1 MLTFCLDKL
10 YFIKTEVYITVNLLS
25 KFREVYFNKESLSEE
40 DMRVSRNISIFE
52 GCTARSILTLTSGA
66 FLVGFAKYLGASN
79 EQSGIIAS
87 IPVLAGIVTVFSPIV
102 LEKLESRKLLTCM
115 LCFMGRLMMG
125 LMILI
130 PFISP
135 YKTVRVQLLIWV
147 FFIANLIMAFTI
159 PYAQTWLLNI
169 TPESIRGAYYGKR
182 ESIVLGTVTV
192 VTLLMGQV
200 LDKFEQIGHQ
210 FTGFI
215 VLYSFVIV
223 TAFVN
228 IVLFSKI
235 KEPVNP
241 VLKSGVT
248 IKNIFTLPTKNK
260 NFMKITFI
268 TVLWNLGYQ
277 IAFPFTSVYMI
288 STLNLRY
295 GLVTAMAV
303 LASIASVISV
313 RFWGR
318 IADKKSWIYIMKL
331 MIVLQIL
338 SFLTWFFI
346 NANTVYILMPIAH
359 ILGGAAI
366 SGVNISVNNLQ
377 YSYSPA
383 DNKTVYM
390 GFSSAVN
397 GIFGFVGTLLGSFFI
412 KFTETSGVS
421 PAGFSIGNMQ
431 MLFLTAVL
439 VLTVSIFS
447 ISKFR
452 LNNS

>member
-1 MLTFCLDKL
+1 M
-10 YFIKTEVYITVNLLS
+10 NLLS
-25 KFREVYFNKESLSEE
+25 RFREIYFNKESLSEE
-40 DMRVSRNISIFE
+40 DMRVSRNISILE
-52 GCTARSILTLTSGA
+52 GCTARSIVTLTSGA

-79 EQSGIIAS
+79 ELSGIIAAV
-87 IPVLAGIVTVFSPIV
+87 PVLAGIVTVFSPIV
-102 LEKLESRKLLTCM
+102 LEKLENRKLLTCIM
-115 LCFMGRLMMG
+115 CFIGRLMMG

-135 YKTVRVQLLIWV
+135 YKTVRIQLLIGT
-147 FFIANLIMAFTI
+147 FFIANLILTFTI

-169 TPESIRGAYYGKR
+169 TPERIRGAYYGKR
-182 ESIVLGTVTV
+182 ESTVLGTVTV

-215 VLYSFVIV
+215 VLYSFAIVVSLANFVI
-223 TAFVN
+223 
-228 IVLFSKI
+228 FSKI

-241 VLKSGVT
+241 ILKSGVSL
-248 IKNIFTLPTKNK
+248 KNLFKLPVKNK

-268 TVLWNLGYQ
+268 TLIWNLGYQ

-288 STLNLRY
+288 STLHLRY

-303 LASIASVISV
+303 LASIASVVSV

-318 IADKKSWIYIMKL
+318 IADKKSWLYVMKL

-346 NANTVYILMPIAH
+346 NPDTVYILMPIAH

-377 YSYSPA
+377 YSYSPS

-397 GIFGFVGTLLGSFFI
+397 GIIGFIGTLAGSFFI
-412 KFTETSGVS
+412 KVTEPRGIS
-421 PAGFSIGNMQ
+421 PAGFPISNMQ
-431 MLFLTAVL
+431 LLFLTAVV

-452 LNNS
+452 ISSSS

>member
-1 MLTFCLDKL
+1 MS
-10 YFIKTEVYITVNLLS
+10 LLS
-25 KFREVYFNKESLSEE
+25 KVREIYFNRESLSEE
-40 DMRVSRNISIFE
+40 DMRISRKISIFE

-79 EQSGIIAS
+79 EKSGIIAA

-115 LCFMGRLMMG
+115 LCFIGRLMMG
-125 LMILI
+125 LMIFI

-147 FFIANLIMAFTI
+147 FFIANLILAFTI

-169 TPESIRGAYYGKR
+169 TPERIRGTYYGKR

-200 LDKFEQIGHQ
+200 LDKFEQIGYQ

-223 TAFVN
+223 TAFINFV
-228 IVLFSKI
+228 VFSRI

-241 VLKSGVT
+241 VIKSGVS
-248 IKNIFTLPTKNK
+248 IKNLFTLPLKNK
-260 NFMKITFI
+260 NFMKITFV
-268 TVLWNLGYQ
+268 TLFWNLGYQ

-288 STLNLRY
+288 STLHLRY
-295 GLVTAMAV
+295 GIITTMGV
-303 LASIASVISV
+303 LASITSVVSV

-346 NANTVYILMPIAH
+346 NPDTVYILMPIAH

-366 SGVNISVNNLQ
+366 SGVNISVNNLL

-383 DNKTVYM
+383 ENKTVFM
-390 GFSSAVN
+390 GFSSAAN
-397 GIFGFVGTLLGSFFI
+397 GIIGFVGTLIGSFFI
-412 KFTETSGVS
+412 KVTETTGVS

-431 MLFLTAVL
+431 LLFLAAVL

-452 LNNS
+452 INNS

>member
-1 MLTFCLDKL
+1 M
-10 YFIKTEVYITVNLLS
+10 NLLS
-25 KFREVYFNKESLSEE
+25 KFREIYFNKESLSEE
-40 DMRVSRNISIFE
+40 DMWVSRNISVYE

-66 FLVGFAKYLGASN
+66 FLIGFAKYLGASN
-79 EQSGIIAS
+79 EQSGIIAA

-102 LEKLESRKLLTCM
+102 LEKLESRKLLTCIM
-115 LCFMGRLMMG
+115 CFIGRLMMG

-135 YKTVRVQLLIWV
+135 HKTVRVQLLIWI
-147 FFIANLIMAFTI
+147 FLIANLILIFTI
-159 PYAQTWLLNI
+159 PYVQMWQLNI
-169 TPESIRGAYYGKR
+169 TPERIRGSYYGKR
-182 ESIVLGTVTV
+182 ESIILATVTV

-200 LDKFEQIGHQ
+200 LDKFEQLGHQ

-215 VLYSFVIV
+215 VLYVFVIV
-223 TAFVN
+223 MAFVN
-228 IVLFSKI
+228 IVMLSKI

-241 VLKSGVT
+241 LLESRVS
-248 IKNIFTLPTKNK
+248 IKNLFTLPTKNK

-277 IAFPFTSVYMI
+277 IAFPFTSVYMV
-288 STLNLRY
+288 STLQLRY

-303 LASIASVISV
+303 LASITSVVSV
-313 RFWGR
+313 RFWGK

-338 SFLTWFFI
+338 SFVTWFFI
-346 NANTVYILMPIAH
+346 NADTVYILMPVAH

-397 GIFGFVGTLLGSFFI
+397 GIIGFVGTLIGSFFI
-412 KFTETSGVS
+412 KATDTIGVS

-431 MLFLTAVL
+431 LLFLTAVL
-439 VLTVSIFS
+439 VLTASIFS

-452 LNNS
+452 INNV

>member
-1 MLTFCLDKL
+1 M
-10 YFIKTEVYITVNLLS
+10 NLLS
-25 KFREVYFNKESLSEE
+25 KFREIYFNKESLSEE
-40 DMRVSRNISIFE
+40 DMRVSRNISVYE

-66 FLVGFAKYLGASN
+66 FLIGFAKYLGASN
-79 EQSGIIAS
+79 EQSGIIAA

-102 LEKLESRKLLTCM
+102 LEKLESRKLLTCIM
-115 LCFMGRLMMG
+115 CFIGRLMMG

-135 YKTVRVQLLIWV
+135 HKTVRVQLLIWI
-147 FFIANLIMAFTI
+147 FLIANLVLIFTI
-159 PYAQTWLLNI
+159 PYVQMWQLNI
-169 TPESIRGAYYGKR
+169 TPERIRGSYYGKR
-182 ESIVLGTVTV
+182 ESIILATVTV

-200 LDKFEQIGHQ
+200 LDKFEQLGHQ

-215 VLYSFVIV
+215 VLYVFVIV
-223 TAFVN
+223 MAFVN
-228 IVLFSKI
+228 VVMLSKI

-241 VLKSGVT
+241 LLESRVS
-248 IKNIFTLPTKNK
+248 IKNLFTLPTKNK

-277 IAFPFTSVYMI
+277 IAFPFTSVYMV
-288 STLNLRY
+288 STLQLRY

-303 LASIASVISV
+303 LASITSVVSV
-313 RFWGR
+313 RFWGK

-338 SFLTWFFI
+338 SFVTWFFI
-346 NANTVYILMPIAH
+346 NADTVYILMPVAH

-397 GIFGFVGTLLGSFFI
+397 GIIGFVGTLIGSFFI
-412 KFTETSGVS
+412 KATDTIGVS

-431 MLFLTAVL
+431 LLFLTAVL
-439 VLTVSIFS
+439 VLTASIFS

-452 LNNS
+452 INNV

>member
-1 MLTFCLDKL
+1 M
-10 YFIKTEVYITVNLLS
+10 NLLT
-25 KFREVYFNKESLSEE
+25 KFKEIYFNKESLSEE
-40 DMRVSRNISIFE
+40 DMRVSRNLSIFE

-66 FLVGFAKYLGASN
+66 FLVGFAKYLGASD
-79 EQSGIIAS
+79 EKAGIIAA

-102 LEKLESRKLLTCM
+102 IEKLESRKLLTCM
-115 LCFMGRLMMG
+115 LCFIGRLMMG

-147 FFIANLIMAFTI
+147 FFIANLILAFTT

-169 TPESIRGAYYGKR
+169 TPKRIRGDYYGKR

-192 VTLLMGQV
+192 VTLIMGQV
-200 LDKFEQIGHQ
+200 LDKFERMGQQ

-215 VLYSFVIV
+215 VLYAFVIV
-223 TAFVN
+223 TAIIN
-228 IVLFSKI
+228 TVLFSKI

-241 VLKSGVT
+241 VLKPGVSF
-248 IKNIFTLPTKNK
+248 KNLFSLPVKNK

-268 TVLWNLGYQ
+268 TLFWNLGYQ
-277 IAFPFTSVYMI
+277 IAFPFTSVYMVSI
-288 STLNLRY
+288 LHLRY
-295 GLVTAMAV
+295 GLVTVMAV
-303 LASIASVISV
+303 LASITSVVSV
-313 RFWGR
+313 RFWGK
-318 IADKKSWIYIMKL
+318 IADKKSWLYIMKL

-346 NANTVYILMPIAH
+346 NPDTVYILMPVAH

-397 GIFGFVGTLLGSFFI
+397 GIIGFLGTLAGSLFI
-412 KFTETSGVS
+412 KVMDTRGVS
-421 PAGFSIGNMQ
+421 LGGFSIGNMQ
-431 MLFLTAVL
+431 MLFLAAVI
-439 VLTVSIFS
+439 VLIVSMFG
-447 ISKFR
+447 ISKFKFS
-452 LNNS
+452 NSNI

>member
-1 MLTFCLDKL
+1 M
-10 YFIKTEVYITVNLLS
+10 NLLS
-25 KFREVYFNKESLSEE
+25 KFREIYFNKESISEE
-40 DMRVSRNISIFE
+40 DMRVSRNMSVYE

-66 FLVGFAKYLGASN
+66 FLIGFAKYLGASN
-79 EQSGIIAS
+79 EQSGIIAA
-87 IPVLAGIVTVFSPIV
+87 IPVLAGIVTVFSPII
-102 LEKLESRKLLTCM
+102 LEKLESRKLLTCIM
-115 LCFMGRLMMG
+115 CFIGRLMMG

-135 YKTVRVQLLIWV
+135 HKTVRVQLLIWI
-147 FFIANLIMAFTI
+147 FLIANLVLIFTI
-159 PYAQTWLLNI
+159 PYVQMWQLNI
-169 TPESIRGAYYGKR
+169 TPERIRGSYYGKR
-182 ESIVLGTVTV
+182 ESMILATVTV

-200 LDKFEQIGHQ
+200 LDKFEQLGHQ

-215 VLYSFVIV
+215 VLYAFVIV
-223 TAFVN
+223 MAFVN
-228 IVLFSKI
+228 VVMLSKI

-241 VLKSGVT
+241 LLESRVS
-248 IKNIFTLPTKNK
+248 IKNLFTLPTKNK

-277 IAFPFTSVYMI
+277 IAFPFTSVYMV
-288 STLNLRY
+288 STLQLRY

-303 LASIASVISV
+303 LASITSVVSV
-313 RFWGR
+313 RFWGK

-338 SFLTWFFI
+338 SFVTWFFI
-346 NANTVYILMPIAH
+346 NADTVYILMPVAH

-397 GIFGFVGTLLGSFFI
+397 GIIGFVGTLIGSFFI
-412 KFTETSGVS
+412 KATNTIGVS
-421 PAGFSIGNMQ
+421 PAGFSICNMQ
-431 MLFLTAVL
+431 LLFLTAVL
-439 VLTVSIFS
+439 VLTASIFS

-452 LNNS
+452 INNV

>member
-1 MLTFCLDKL
+1 M
-10 YFIKTEVYITVNLLS
+10 NLLS
-25 KFREVYFNKESLSEE
+25 KFREIYFNKESLSEE
-40 DMRVSRNISIFE
+40 DMRVSRNISVYE

-66 FLVGFAKYLGASN
+66 FLIGFAKYLGASN
-79 EQSGIIAS
+79 EQSGIIAA

-102 LEKLESRKLLTCM
+102 LEKLESRKLLTCIM
-115 LCFMGRLMMG
+115 CFIGRLMMG

-135 YKTVRVQLLIWV
+135 HKTVRVQLLIWI
-147 FFIANLIMAFTI
+147 FLIANLVLIFTI
-159 PYAQTWLLNI
+159 PYVQMWQLNI
-169 TPESIRGAYYGKR
+169 TPERIRGSYYGKR
-182 ESIVLGTVTV
+182 ESIILATVTV

-200 LDKFEQIGHQ
+200 LDKFEQLGHQ
-210 FTGFI
+210 FTGFM
-215 VLYSFVIV
+215 VLYAFVIV
-223 TAFVN
+223 MAFVN
-228 IVLFSKI
+228 VVMLSKI

-241 VLKSGVT
+241 LLESRVS
-248 IKNIFTLPTKNK
+248 IKNLFTLPTKNK

-277 IAFPFTSVYMI
+277 IAFPFTSVYMV
-288 STLNLRY
+288 SNLQLRY

-303 LASIASVISV
+303 LASITSVVSV
-313 RFWGR
+313 RFWGK
-318 IADKKSWIYIMKL
+318 IADKKSWIHIMKL

-338 SFLTWFFI
+338 SFVTWFFI
-346 NANTVYILMPIAH
+346 NADTVYILMPVAH

-397 GIFGFVGTLLGSFFI
+397 GIIGFVGTLIGSFFI
-412 KFTETSGVS
+412 KVTDTIGVS

-431 MLFLTAVL
+431 LLFLTAVL
-439 VLTVSIFS
+439 VLTASIFS

-452 LNNS
+452 INNV

>member
-1 MLTFCLDKL
+1 M
-10 YFIKTEVYITVNLLS
+10 NLLS
-25 KFREVYFNKESLSEE
+25 KFREIYFNKESLSEE
-40 DMRVSRNISIFE
+40 DMRVSRNISIYE

-66 FLVGFAKYLGASN
+66 FLIGFAKYLGASN
-79 EQSGIIAS
+79 EQSGIIAA

-102 LEKLESRKLLTCM
+102 LEKLESRKLLTCIM
-115 LCFMGRLMMG
+115 CFIGRLMMG

-135 YKTVRVQLLIWV
+135 HKTVRVQLLIWI
-147 FFIANLIMAFTI
+147 FLIANLVLIFTI
-159 PYAQTWLLNI
+159 PYVQMWQLNI
-169 TPESIRGAYYGKR
+169 TPEGIRGSYYGKR
-182 ESIVLGTVTV
+182 ESIILATVTV

-200 LDKFEQIGHQ
+200 LDKFEQLGHQ

-215 VLYSFVIV
+215 VLYAFVIV
-223 TAFVN
+223 MAFVN
-228 IVLFSKI
+228 VVMLSKI

-241 VLKSGVT
+241 LLESRVS
-248 IKNIFTLPTKNK
+248 IKNLFTLPTKNK

-277 IAFPFTSVYMI
+277 IAFPFTSVYMV
-288 STLNLRY
+288 STLQLRY

-303 LASIASVISV
+303 LASITSVVSV
-313 RFWGR
+313 RFWGK

-338 SFLTWFFI
+338 SFVTWFFI
-346 NANTVYILMPIAH
+346 NADTVYILMPVAH

-397 GIFGFVGTLLGSFFI
+397 GIIGFVGTLIGSFFI
-412 KFTETSGVS
+412 KATNTIGVS

-431 MLFLTAVL
+431 LLFLTAVL
-439 VLTVSIFS
+439 VLSASIFS

-452 LNNS
+452 INNV

>member
-1 MLTFCLDKL
+1 
-10 YFIKTEVYITVNLLS
+10 
-25 KFREVYFNKESLSEE
+25 
-40 DMRVSRNISIFE
+40 
-52 GCTARSILTLTSGA
+52 
-66 FLVGFAKYLGASN
+66 
-79 EQSGIIAS
+79 
-87 IPVLAGIVTVFSPIV
+87 
-102 LEKLESRKLLTCM
+102 
-115 LCFMGRLMMG
+115 
-125 LMILI
+125 
-130 PFISP
+130 
-135 YKTVRVQLLIWV
+135 
-147 FFIANLIMAFTI
+147 
-159 PYAQTWLLNI
+159 
-169 TPESIRGAYYGKR
+169 
-182 ESIVLGTVTV
+182 
-192 VTLLMGQV
+192 
-200 LDKFEQIGHQ
+200 
-210 FTGFI
+210 
-215 VLYSFVIV
+215 
-223 TAFVN
+223 
-228 IVLFSKI
+228 
-235 KEPVNP
+235 
-241 VLKSGVT
+241 
-248 IKNIFTLPTKNK
+248 
-260 NFMKITFI
+260 
-268 TVLWNLGYQ
+268 
-277 IAFPFTSVYMI
+277 MI

-303 LASIASVISV
+303 LASIASVVSV

-412 KFTETSGVS
+412 KVTETSGVS

-452 LNNS
+452 LNDF